1 MSGVTAYMEEKL
13 GGRVPPMSV
22 PVGRAHVHKQFTDN
36 VFLSSITP
44 QTDETGQTV
53 YLAKVKLLPN
63 HPYFFEHSRD
73 HLPGL
78 YIIEAGRQ
86 VGLAIPHLFYD
97 VGYDYGFVLEGCDM
111 RFSGFV
117 NLTDDLFIE
126 CRIFNPV
133 YRRGKLQSLS
143 FNGIFL
149 QNGQSCVHY
158 QSHIK
163 LIHRKLLARYE
174 RQSA

>member
-1 MSGVTAYMEEKL
+1 MSLVTAYIEEKPEGL
-13 GGRVPPMSV
+13 LAPTAI
-22 PVGRAHVHKQFTDN
+22 PVGQAHVHKHFKEN
-36 VFLSSITP
+36 VFLSSITA
-44 QTDETGQTV
+44 QTDVPGQPV
-53 YLAKVKLLPN
+53 YLAKVRIRPD
-63 HPYFFEHSRD
+63 HPYFFEHARD

-86 VGLAIPHLFYD
+86 VGLAIPHIFYD

-117 NLTDDLFIE
+117 NLLDDLFIE

-133 YRRGKLQSLS
+133 YRREKLQSLS
-143 FNGIFL
+143 FDGIFL
-149 QNGQSCVHY
+149 QNGQACVHY

-174 RQSA
+174 RQST

>member
-1 MSGVTAYMEEKL
+1 MSRVTTCIKEMTEGLTTLTAM
-13 GGRVPPMSV
+13 
-22 PVGRAHVHKQFTDN
+22 PVGRAHVHKQFKEN
-36 VFLSSITP
+36 VFLSSITA
-44 QTDETGQTV
+44 QTDTAGHAI
-53 YLAKVKLLPN
+53 YLAKVKIRPD
-63 HPYFFEHSRD
+63 HPYFFEHASD

-86 VGLAIPHLFYD
+86 VGLAIPHIFYD

-117 NLTDDLFIE
+117 NLLDDLVVE
-126 CRIFNPV
+126 CRIFDTV

-143 FNGIFL
+143 FDGIFR
-149 QNGQSCVHY
+149 QKGQACVHY

-163 LIHRKLLARYE
+163 LIHRKLLSRYE

>member
-1 MSGVTAYMEEKL
+1 VSAVTVHIEKAAK
-13 GGRVPPMSV
+13 GGLPSVAV
-22 PVGRAHVHKQFTDN
+22 PVRQADVHKQLGNN
-36 VFLSSITP
+36 VFISSITP
-44 QTDETGQTV
+44 KTDEAGQV
-53 YLAKVKLLPN
+53 IYMAKVRIIPD
-63 HPYFFEHSRD
+63 HPYFFEHVRD

-97 VGYDYGFVLEGCDM
+97 VGYDYGFVLEACDM
-111 RFSGFV
+111 RFSGFI
-117 NLTDDLFIE
+117 NLSDDLFIE

-143 FNGIFL
+143 FDGIFL
-149 QNGQSCVHY
+149 QNGQACVHY

-163 LIHRKLLARYE
+163 RIHRKLLARYE
-174 RQSA
+174 RHSG

>member
-1 MSGVTAYMEEKL
+1 
-13 GGRVPPMSV
+13 MSV
-22 PVGRAHVHKQFTDN
+22 VITRNTERSGGISPSLSLPVGRADVHKHFQKN
-36 VFLSSITP
+36 VFLSSITANLDDDRQP
-44 QTDETGQTV
+44 V
-53 YLAKVKLLPN
+53 YLAKVRIISD
-63 HPYFFEHSRD
+63 HPYFFEHPRD

-97 VGYDYGFVLEGCDM
+97 VGYDYGFVLEGCNM
-111 RFSGFV
+111 RFSGFI
-117 NLTDDLFIE
+117 NLSDELFIE

-143 FNGIFL
+143 FDGIFL
-149 QNGQSCVHY
+149 QNGQACVTY

-163 LIHRKLLARYE
+163 LIPQKLLARYE

>member
-1 MSGVTAYMEEKL
+1 MSSVTAQIEESVADVSPAL
-13 GGRVPPMSV
+13 AV
-22 PVGRAHVHKQFTDN
+22 PVGRADVHKQFRQN
-36 VFLSSITP
+36 VFISSITP
-44 QTDETGQTV
+44 RADKAGQTV
-53 YLAKVKLLPN
+53 YLAKVRIDSG
-63 HPYFFEHSRD
+63 HPYFFEHARD

-111 RFSGFV
+111 RFSGFI
-117 NLTDDLFIE
+117 NLSDELIIE
-126 CRIFNPV
+126 CRVFNPA
-133 YRRGKLQSLS
+133 YRKGNLQSLS
-143 FNGIFL
+143 FDGVFV
-149 QNGQSCVHY
+149 QNGRACVHY

-174 RQSA
+174 RHSA